1 MGRAGAGFDEVLAR
15 LEEPPGSGIRR
26 RGDALLQTA
35 IVEAAHDRAG
45 PALNAVKQAYDAAE
59 PAAMTG
65 RIAGRGPDLDVVRA
79 MIRMT
84 GFRAKDLCRLRRTF
98 ARSFHPDLVGQQ
110 GGDGATVVMAAVNC
124 MIDDAL
130 LRADH

>member
-1 MGRAGAGFDEVLAR
+1 MGRAGAGFAEVLAR
-15 LEEPPGSGIRR
+15 LEKPPGSGLRR
-26 RGDALLQTA
+26 QRDALLQTA
-35 IVEAAHDRAG
+35 IVEAAHARAG

-65 RIAGRGPDLDVVRA
+65 RTAGCGPDIDVVRA

-98 ARSFHPDLVGQQ
+98 ARAFHPDLAGQRN
-110 GGDGATVVMAAVNC
+110 GEEATVVMAAVNG